1 MYYSYSEGRQ
11 LQPYVSWKGTSTN
24 SAVPTF
30 SRPLLPNEKSQ
41 NGPDFKAR
49 PIKHWRKQLNPIDG
63 SGRGKTGVGIP
74 NDLPGGEVYLGK
86 DSTECV
92 ACGLLDNS
100 NAGGLKSIIFS
111 ETRNNFQQGVKVFN
125 DLSSNVICIACNPE
139 NNIIKSARTV
149 IGKKYYSD
157 SIGYLKSRCLTYEQR
172 LSGERVPDV
181 EYITEDCKIIWPT
194 DSPTGSQVR
203 NTLNCSKACNPN
215 RTITTIYKPNNIQYA
230 TQGAVSSS
238 SRIVRLKLNTIN
250 KNGKSFETAF
260 GAQAANA
267 GKYQGTSEAP
277 YFVKSKTNICNPSI
291 YHRNGNRTMCF

>member
-1 MYYSYSEGRQ
+1 MYYTYRGGQ
-11 LQPYVSWKGTSTN
+11 QPQPYISWNGTSTN
-24 SAVPTF
+24 IAIPTF
-30 SRPLLPNEKSQ
+30 SRPLLPNEPKQ

-49 PIKHWRKQLNPIDG
+49 PIKHWRKQLNQIDG
-63 SGRGKTGVGIP
+63 SGRGRAGVGIP
-74 NDLPGGEVYLGK
+74 SDLPGGEVYLGK
-86 DSTECV
+86 DNTECLY
-92 ACGLLDNS
+92 CGQSDES

-125 DLSSNVICIACNPE
+125 DLNSNVICIACNPE

-157 SIGYLKSRCLTYEQR
+157 TIGYLKSRCLTYKQR
-172 LSGERVPDV
+172 LSGERVSGINYVTSD
-181 EYITEDCKIIWPT
+181 DNIIWPS

-203 NTLNCSKACNPN
+203 NTLNCAKSCNQNTP
-215 RTITTIYKPNNIQYA
+215 ITTIYKPNNIQYA

-238 SRIVRLKLNTIN
+238 SRITRLKLNTIN
-250 KNGKSFETAF
+250 KNGKSFETAY
-260 GAQAANA
+260 GAHAANA

-277 YFVKSKTNICNPSI
+277 YFVKSKTNICNPSL